1 MGNIKMVTTSHC
13 RSRMFATMR
22 LLVLAALLTLT
33 VVSSESSISCPDTS
47 GCQCEHNVM
56 GRIDLWCPHA
66 SPRLAY
72 HMALE
77 PGNVLSFQCF
87 SMNWMDYNMLSGLHV
102 GPTPRVSFMFCP
114 LPDTPLY
121 QILESIG
128 ASGVESLL
136 FEHSNLS
143 DTLDSSFLVGLTNLT
158 SLTLHSNGITTLP
171 VDMFQDMHVLQ
182 YLDMKNNAL
191 QLPVHV
197 FDPLSKLL
205 TLELGGNQMRTL
217 EVGIFRNLSRLN
229 RLNLWGNNLQNLT
242 QDVFTGLTSLQF
254 LDLSSNK
261 LTSISADL
269 FANMPQLRELSLPN
283 NNFTSLPDGLFSFT
297 KNLTKIGLYDN
308 RQQLQHVPPRMLANL
323 TSLLVV
329 HLNLCGITQLPED
342 IFWGSFAISNISLN
356 GNLLTSL
363 PADVFRDSVGLRN
376 LKLGNN
382 RLQSLPDGVFSR
394 LGNLRVL
401 ELDHNW
407 LTNISR

>member
-1 MGNIKMVTTSHC
+1 MVNTSHC

-33 VVSSESSISCPDTS
+33 VVSSDSSISCPDTS
-47 GCQCEHNVM
+47 SCQCEHSVM
-56 GRIDLWCPHA
+56 GRLDLWCPHD
-66 SPRLAY
+66 SPRVTF
-72 HMALE
+72 HTMLE
-77 PGNVLSFQCF
+77 PGNMLSFQCV
-87 SMNWMDYNMLSGLHV
+87 SMTSIDYNLLSGLHV

-114 LPDTPLY
+114 LPYVPLY
-121 QILESIG
+121 EMLESIG
-128 ASGVESLL
+128 TSGVKSLL

-143 DTLDSSFLVGLTNLT
+143 DTLDSSFLEGLDNLT
-158 SLTLHSNGITTLP
+158 TLTLHSNGITTLP
-171 VDMFQDMHVLQ
+171 VNMFQDMHVLQ

-191 QLPVHV
+191 QLPAHV
-197 FDPLSKLL
+197 FDPLSNLL

-217 EVGIFRNLSRLN
+217 EVGIFHNLSRLN

-242 QDVFTGLTSLQF
+242 QDVFTGLSSLQF

-269 FANMPQLRELSLPN
+269 FANMPQLRQLSLPN

-297 KNLTKIGLYDN
+297 KNLTKLGLYDN
-308 RQQLQHVPPRMLANL
+308 RQQLQHIPPRLLANL
-323 TSLLVV
+323 TSLLEVY
-329 HLNLCGITQLPED
+329 LSQCGITQLPED
-342 IFWGSFAISNISLN
+342 IFWGSSAISNISLN

-363 PADVFRDSVGLRN
+363 PADVFRDTVRLMSLR
-376 LKLGNN
+376 LGNN

-394 LGNLRVL
+394 LGRLRVL

>member
-1 MGNIKMVTTSHC
+1 
-13 RSRMFATMR
+13 MFATMR

-269 FANMPQLRELSLPN
+269 FANMPQLKELSLPN